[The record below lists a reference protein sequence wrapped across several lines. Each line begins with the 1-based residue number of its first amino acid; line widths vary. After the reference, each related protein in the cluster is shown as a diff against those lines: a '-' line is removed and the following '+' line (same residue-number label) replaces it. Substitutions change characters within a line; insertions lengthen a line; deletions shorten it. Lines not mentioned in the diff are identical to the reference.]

1 MKLRK
6 DIINT
11 INTEVIYVSKGDES
25 TKATLNPL
33 ANLSHQ
39 TIAIYTHYL
48 LVHEFFLFSTLH
60 LKEWEKIIQTHTHKK
75 IKNKK
80 IKIKKIKKKRKKRKI

>member
-48 LVHEFFLFSTLH
+48 LVHEFFLFSTVP
-60 LKEWEKIIQTHTHKK
+60 LKEREKIIQ
-75 IKNKK
+75 NSPLQK
-80 IKIKKIKKKRKKRKI
+80 IKIK

>member
-48 LVHEFFLFSTLH
+48 LVHEFFLFSTVP
-60 LKEWEKIIQTHTHKK
+60 LKEREKIIQNSPLQK
-75 IKNKK
+75 IKNKVK
-80 IKIKKIKKKRKKRKI
+80 